1 MEIATKM
8 KKIFTQNNT
17 GESFYSYFKRNIFR
31 FLQTENAY
39 MQNEI
44 VFQIGGIQLKM
55 GKKVMNYMGKYF

>member
-17 GESFYSYFKRNIFR
+17 GESFYFYFKRNIFR
-31 FLQTENAY
+31 FSQTENAY
-39 MQNEI
+39 MQDEI

-55 GKKVMNYMGKYF
+55 GKK